1 METAACEVYIV
12 FKTSASIT
20 MKYSKNDKLIVYKSQ

>member
-1 METAACEVYIV
+1 METDSCELYVV
-12 FKTSASIT
+12 FKTVACIT

>member
-12 FKTSASIT
+12 FKTVASIT
-20 MKYSKNDKLIVYKSQ
+20 IKYSKKDKLIVYKSQ